1 LIRVTIRIAIVLC
14 TLAHAA
20 RAGSLEGEGQI
31 GAAVANLPGLSAFAL
46 GARVATN
53 PVGHVSLGLRGFLIL
68 GGGPDSSGTT
78 SQFLGWAALAEI
90 RVHTG
95 DWLTPVRIHLGAAA
109 GIGREVAAA
118 NPQSESN
125 TFEATTTGLTLSPS
139 LGVRVRLRSMF
150 IGAEV
155 APFFWAGHETTGG
168 SGFTNPNGG
177 LGALLVL
184 SCGFAG

>member
-1 LIRVTIRIAIVLC
+1 MTGNIATAAGIFL
-14 TLAHAA
+14 LAQGAQA
-20 RAGSLEGEGQI
+20 QSLEADGQV
-31 GAAVANLPGLSAFAL
+31 GVAVANLPGLSALVL
-46 GARVATN
+46 GTRVATN
-53 PVGHVSLGLRGFLIL
+53 PVDHLSLGLRGFLIL
-68 GGGPDSSGTT
+68 GGGADSSGAT
-78 SQFLGWAALAEI
+78 SQFRGWAALAEI

-95 DWLTPVRIHLGAAA
+95 EWLTPVRIHLGAAA

-125 TFEATTTGLTLSPS
+125 TFEATTTGLTISPS
-139 LGVRVRLRSMF
+139 LGVRVHLRSMF

-155 APFFWAGHETTGG
+155 APFFWAGQATTGG
-168 SGFTNPNGG
+168 SGFTSPNGG